1 MTTERTRLVRALS
14 TAKPASIAEL
24 ALAVGI
30 GEPAVKQHL
39 LELQADGLQFQAA
52 ASPDYQLGLAVDP
65 MEEVHL
71 KSTLTTRGFPFV
83 DQVVLLDTVDS
94 TSNWLTRQAGNS
106 ELHGRVCISEFQS
119 TGRGRRG
126 RSWRGSPY
134 CNLML
139 SMGWRFCK
147 GAAQLGGLSL
157 SIGLALASR
166 LRELGAGKVGLKWP
180 NDLFASGEKLGGIL
194 VELNSSAEK
203 EACAI
208 IGIGLNFDEPSLAS
222 LDTGQAVTDLA
233 SQIKGPLPERTELI
247 AYVLADLVRALERF
261 DNRGFIPDQP
271 GWNALDIFSGKQVYS
286 VTKGERISGRG
297 EGVDARGYYRVR
309 RGDGS
314 IAAVVAGEGSLSL
327 EDPITAVQE
336 GSA

>member
-1 MTTERTRLVRALS
+1 
-14 TAKPASIAEL
+14 
-24 ALAVGI
+24 
-30 GEPAVKQHL
+30 
-39 LELQADGLQFQAA
+39 
-52 ASPDYQLGLAVDP
+52 
-65 MEEVHL
+65 
-71 KSTLTTRGFPFV
+71 
-83 DQVVLLDTVDS
+83 
-94 TSNWLTRQAGNS
+94 
-106 ELHGRVCISEFQS
+106 
-119 TGRGRRG
+119 
-126 RSWRGSPY
+126 
-134 CNLML
+134 ML

-147 GAAQLGGLSL
+147 GTAQLGGLSL

-314 IAAVVAGEGSLSL
+314 IAAVVAGEVSLSL